1 MNGMEGIFGIIGIG
15 AGLYSLYAW
24 FQLKFKGIINTSILV
39 PKDTN
44 IKKCKDKEAFRAAAG
59 PKLLVLAVV
68 LILYGAEDL
77 YNTYVQSTGMV
88 CMDSQKA
95 ECKVFLKSDHKI
107 KEKGRCRQKELHLL
121 ISFGGKICYNK
132 SIAWQRKCDGDK
144 RKCHARDEMPEDSD
158 PFQDGTVLKEAFDRL
173 NKYVV
178 G

>member
-1 MNGMEGIFGIIGIG
+1 
-15 AGLYSLYAW
+15 
-24 FQLKFKGIINTSILV
+24 
-39 PKDTN
+39 
-44 IKKCKDKEAFRAAAG
+44 
-59 PKLLVLAVV
+59 
-68 LILYGAEDL
+68 
-77 YNTYVQSTGMV
+77 MV

-95 ECKVFLKSDHKI
+95 ECKVFLKSDHKN
-107 KEKGRCRQKELHLL
+107 KGKGEVQTKRAAPSYFIWRKN
-121 ISFGGKICYNK
+121 CYNK

>member
-1 MNGMEGIFGIIGIG
+1 
-15 AGLYSLYAW
+15 
-24 FQLKFKGIINTSILV
+24 
-39 PKDTN
+39 
-44 IKKCKDKEAFRAAAG
+44 
-59 PKLLVLAVV
+59 
-68 LILYGAEDL
+68 
-77 YNTYVQSTGMV
+77 MV

-132 SIAWQRKCDGDK
+132 SIAWQRKC
-144 RKCHARDEMPEDSD
+144 HARDEMPEDSD
-158 PFQDGTVLKEAFDRL
+158 PFQDGIVLKEAFDRL

>member
-1 MNGMEGIFGIIGIG
+1 
-15 AGLYSLYAW
+15 
-24 FQLKFKGIINTSILV
+24 
-39 PKDTN
+39 
-44 IKKCKDKEAFRAAAG
+44 
-59 PKLLVLAVV
+59 
-68 LILYGAEDL
+68 
-77 YNTYVQSTGMV
+77 MV

-107 KEKGRCRQKELHLL
+107 KEKGR
-121 ISFGGKICYNK
+121 YNK

-158 PFQDGTVLKEAFDRL
+158 PFPDGTVLKEAFDRL

>member
-1 MNGMEGIFGIIGIG
+1 MSHTLPALE
-15 AGLYSLYAW
+15 L
-24 FQLKFKGIINTSILV
+24 SI
-39 PKDTN
+39 
-44 IKKCKDKEAFRAAAG
+44 
-59 PKLLVLAVV
+59 
-68 LILYGAEDL
+68 
-77 YNTYVQSTGMV
+77 S
-88 CMDSQKA
+88 
-95 ECKVFLKSDHKI
+95 
-107 KEKGRCRQKELHLL
+107 RQPLL

>member
-24 FQLKFKGIINTSILV
+24 FQLKFNGIINTSILV

-44 IKKCKDKEAFRAAAG
+44 IKKCTG
-59 PKLLVLAVV
+59 TC
-68 LILYGAEDL
+68 G
-77 YNTYVQSTGMV
+77 TGMV

-95 ECKVFLKSDHKI
+95 ECKIFLKSDHKI

-144 RKCHARDEMPEDSD
+144 RKCHAKDEMPEDSD

>member
-1 MNGMEGIFGIIGIG
+1 
-15 AGLYSLYAW
+15 
-24 FQLKFKGIINTSILV
+24 
-39 PKDTN
+39 
-44 IKKCKDKEAFRAAAG
+44 
-59 PKLLVLAVV
+59 
-68 LILYGAEDL
+68 
-77 YNTYVQSTGMV
+77 MV

-95 ECKVFLKSDHKI
+95 EYKVFLKSDHKI

-144 RKCHARDEMPEDSD
+144 RKCHARDEMSEDSD

>member
-1 MNGMEGIFGIIGIG
+1 MQSIFKIRSQNKGTNF
-15 AGLYSLYAW
+15 YSL
-24 FQLKFKGIINTSILV
+24 IIN
-39 PKDTN
+39 N
-44 IKKCKDKEAFRAAAG
+44 
-59 PKLLVLAVV
+59 
-68 LILYGAEDL
+68 
-77 YNTYVQSTGMV
+77 
-88 CMDSQKA
+88 
-95 ECKVFLKSDHKI
+95 KI

-144 RKCHARDEMPEDSD
+144 RKCHAKDEMPEDSD

>member
-1 MNGMEGIFGIIGIG
+1 
-15 AGLYSLYAW
+15 
-24 FQLKFKGIINTSILV
+24 
-39 PKDTN
+39 
-44 IKKCKDKEAFRAAAG
+44 
-59 PKLLVLAVV
+59 
-68 LILYGAEDL
+68 
-77 YNTYVQSTGMV
+77 MV

-132 SIAWQRKCDGDK
+132 SDGDK

-158 PFQDGTVLKEAFDRL
+158 PFQDGIVLKEAFDRL

>member
-1 MNGMEGIFGIIGIG
+1 
-15 AGLYSLYAW
+15 
-24 FQLKFKGIINTSILV
+24 
-39 PKDTN
+39 
-44 IKKCKDKEAFRAAAG
+44 
-59 PKLLVLAVV
+59 
-68 LILYGAEDL
+68 
-77 YNTYVQSTGMV
+77 MV

-95 ECKVFLKSDHKI
+95 ECKVFLKAD
-107 KEKGRCRQKELHLL
+107 HLL

-144 RKCHARDEMPEDSD
+144 RKCHARDEMPEDSA

>member
-1 MNGMEGIFGIIGIG
+1 MHG
-15 AGLYSLYAW
+15 
-24 FQLKFKGIINTSILV
+24 
-39 PKDTN
+39 
-44 IKKCKDKEAFRAAAG
+44 
-59 PKLLVLAVV
+59 
-68 LILYGAEDL
+68 
-77 YNTYVQSTGMV
+77 QS
-88 CMDSQKA
+88 KA
-95 ECKVFLKSDHKI
+95 ECKVFFKI
-107 KEKGRCRQKELHLL
+107 RSQNKGKGKVQTKELHLL

>member
-1 MNGMEGIFGIIGIG
+1 MQSIFKIR
-15 AGLYSLYAW
+15 S
-24 FQLKFKGIINTSILV
+24 QNKG
-39 PKDTN
+39 
-44 IKKCKDKEAFRAAAG
+44 
-59 PKLLVLAVV
+59 
-68 LILYGAEDL
+68 
-77 YNTYVQSTGMV
+77 
-88 CMDSQKA
+88 
-95 ECKVFLKSDHKI
+95 
-107 KEKGRCRQKELHLL
+107 KGLHLL

>member
-1 MNGMEGIFGIIGIG
+1 
-15 AGLYSLYAW
+15 
-24 FQLKFKGIINTSILV
+24 
-39 PKDTN
+39 
-44 IKKCKDKEAFRAAAG
+44 
-59 PKLLVLAVV
+59 
-68 LILYGAEDL
+68 
-77 YNTYVQSTGMV
+77 MV

-121 ISFGGKICYNK
+121 ISFGGKI
-132 SIAWQRKCDGDK
+132 DGDK

>member
-1 MNGMEGIFGIIGIG
+1 
-15 AGLYSLYAW
+15 
-24 FQLKFKGIINTSILV
+24 
-39 PKDTN
+39 
-44 IKKCKDKEAFRAAAG
+44 
-59 PKLLVLAVV
+59 
-68 LILYGAEDL
+68 
-77 YNTYVQSTGMV
+77 MV

-144 RKCHARDEMPEDSD
+144 RKFH
-158 PFQDGTVLKEAFDRL
+158 DGIVLKEAFDRL

>member
-1 MNGMEGIFGIIGIG
+1 MRDN
-15 AGLYSLYAW
+15 Y
-24 FQLKFKGIINTSILV
+24 LK
-39 PKDTN
+39 
-44 IKKCKDKEAFRAAAG
+44 
-59 PKLLVLAVV
+59 KL
-68 LILYGAEDL
+68 E
-77 YNTYVQSTGMV
+77 QM
-88 CMDSQKA
+88 
-95 ECKVFLKSDHKI
+95 
-107 KEKGRCRQKELHLL
+107 QKELHLL

>member
-1 MNGMEGIFGIIGIG
+1 MN
-15 AGLYSLYAW
+15 
-24 FQLKFKGIINTSILV
+24 
-39 PKDTN
+39 
-44 IKKCKDKEAFRAAAG
+44 
-59 PKLLVLAVV
+59 
-68 LILYGAEDL
+68 
-77 YNTYVQSTGMV
+77 YNYCCIHKQRTHEKTF
-88 CMDSQKA
+88 
-95 ECKVFLKSDHKI
+95 VFSHA
-107 KEKGRCRQKELHLL
+107 LL